1 MKQTLSTKHRVLL
14 KKKSFSV
21 LGKFRPLN
29 HVPVWKDERP
39 PSIRVEDD
47 LKVYIIYPV
56 GLTQCQ
62 HCTVSDLE
70 MIQNSSNIKDH
81 ACAKFQV
88 NFV

>member
-1 MKQTLSTKHRVLL
+1 
-14 KKKSFSV
+14 V

-47 LKVYIIYPV
+47 LKVYMIYPV
-56 GLTQCQ
+56 GLTQRQ

-70 MIQNSSNIKDH
+70 R
-81 ACAKFQV
+81 
-88 NFV
+88 